1 MDFQI
6 FKKSFFKPS
15 RTVNLLRMDL
25 DSFLWLLER
34 VSFLKILFIFFYFS
48 FGFFKPKKIA
58 QENEISNIFF
68 IQLQVDSM
76 IFKTFVKPRSF
87 KKMYGFNL
95 SRINKRYAN
104 ADKNVPIL
112 CKSALKVF
120 EKYCPYQEHMYKK
133 WKSWKCVAFK
143 KYI

>member
-1 MDFQI
+1 MLFINEKSNTIGPFYVRLKKRNQWTFRY

-15 RTVNLLRMDL
+15 RSENLLRMDL

-48 FGFFKPKKIA
+48 FGFFKPPKKIA

-76 IFKTFVKPRSF
+76 IFKIFVKPRSF
-87 KKMYGFNL
+87 KKDVW
-95 SRINKRYAN
+95 I
-104 ADKNVPIL
+104 
-112 CKSALKVF
+112 
-120 EKYCPYQEHMYKK
+120 
-133 WKSWKCVAFK
+133 
-143 KYI
+143 